1 MKEDVPPLPARVPAK
16 RRQLRELLDVHIA
29 LWLAGDDITP
39 SERRRLQV
47 EKQRR
52 KSLVADRPVGLLVG
66 REGVTPDQQETIVGL
81 LAQLEPTE
89 VHHPRLAG
97 SLHSACKRLDVPVIL
112 HDDVRVDEGGM
123 REVIRNSSIVI
134 GAPKERSRPASSSVV
149 WDMIRYAKHRSLA
162 VKVVLPDGG
171 IHTGLDET

>member
-1 MKEDVPPLPARVPAK
+1 MKDDVPELPAKVPAK
-16 RRQLRELLDVHIA
+16 RRQERELLDVHIA

-39 SERRRLQV
+39 SQRRRLQA

-66 REGVTPDQQETIVGL
+66 REGVTPEQQEAMIGL
-81 LAQLEPTE
+81 LGELEPTE
-89 VHHPRLAG
+89 VHHPGVGKRLHG
-97 SLHSACKRLDVPVIL
+97 ACRLLDVPV
-112 HDDVRVDEGGM
+112 HVHVDVRLDEGGM
-123 REVIRNSSIVI
+123 REVIKNSSIII

-171 IHTGLDET
+171 IHTGLDGL